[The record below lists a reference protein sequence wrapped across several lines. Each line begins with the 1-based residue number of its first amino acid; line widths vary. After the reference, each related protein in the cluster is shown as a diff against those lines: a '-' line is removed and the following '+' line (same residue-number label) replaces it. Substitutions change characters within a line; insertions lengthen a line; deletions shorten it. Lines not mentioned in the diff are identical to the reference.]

1 MKTSVFII
9 EDDFEF
15 GKSLQT
21 LLAANPLLEVAGI
34 ASNLEGA
41 RQHILSQENDI
52 YLVDIT
58 LPDGSGIEM
67 MKIIHSRYPNS
78 KILALSTL
86 GDEKHIFNSIQAG
99 ASGYLLKSEMP
110 TNIIQSIINLIN
122 DGGYLSGHASKVLI
136 KKFLSISAEAQRNPI
151 HFGAQ
156 PRAEIFQVENRP
168 PTLTRKEFEIL
179 SNAQNGSPAKIIAD
193 SLGISIFTVNQHLRS
208 IYRKLNV
215 RNKMEAVQSAR
226 RQGLL

>member
-1 MKTSVFII
+1 MKTSVFIL

-34 ASNLEGA
+34 ASNLEAA

-67 MKIIHSRYPNS
+67 MKIIHARYPNS

>member
-1 MKTSVFII
+1 MHA
-9 EDDFEF
+9 
-15 GKSLQT
+15 
-21 LLAANPLLEVAGI
+21 LLVANPLLEVAGI
-34 ASNLEGA
+34 ASSLEAA
-41 RQHILSQENDI
+41 RVHILAQENDI

-58 LPDGSGIEM
+58 LPDGSGIEI
-67 MKIIHSRYPNS
+67 MKLVRAKYPNS

-86 GDEKHIFNSIQAG
+86 GDERHIFNSIQAG

-136 KKFLSISAEAQRNPI
+136 KKFFSLTSETNRNSNQLSVPARQET
-151 HFGAQ
+151 FQ
-156 PRAEIFQVENRP
+156 PENRP

-179 SNAQNGSPAKIIAD
+179 SNAQNGSTAKIIAD